1 MPKVSKNTKADT
13 ARESAK
19 AAAARKASKA
29 AVPVK
34 PMLVPS
40 YRLEDP
46 RTLRQREWEEN
57 VKRYISGY
65 GNWERGRG
73 FCAWGSRNK
82 SLKEKKRLNSFLFST
97 EVNAAGYDNRQQQ
110 FVEDIKGYKEG
121 RDGPAV

>member
-34 PMLVPS
+34 PMLLRTYLP
-40 YRLEDP
+40 EDP
-46 RTLRQREWEEN
+46 RTLRQREFDEN
-57 VKRYISGY
+57 VKRYIDGY

-73 FCAWGSRNK
+73 FCAWGTRNK
-82 SLKEKKRLNSFLFST
+82 SLKEKRRPKSYLFST

-110 FVEDIKGYKEG
+110 FLEDIKGYKEG
-121 RDGPAV
+121 RDGTAV